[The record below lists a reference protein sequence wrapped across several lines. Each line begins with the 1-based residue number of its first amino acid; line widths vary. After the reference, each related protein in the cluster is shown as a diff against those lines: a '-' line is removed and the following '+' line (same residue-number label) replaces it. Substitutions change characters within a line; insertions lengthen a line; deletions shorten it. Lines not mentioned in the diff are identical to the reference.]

1 MELSYVGVQP
11 ARDFELERTELQS
24 VLSSGIFDRAP
35 NLANVLT
42 YICEKYFEGAAEQ
55 IKEYNVAVEAL
66 GRPAEFDQKHNSIVR
81 VEAHRLRKRLREYY
95 ASEGA
100 NHSVWIHIPCG
111 QYAPQFAR
119 QPRPELN
126 LSVTAPA
133 EPVCLDNAG
142 PLAHPAV
149 PAPGQTQAVGPLLT
163 PISFGPTQP
172 PLFPPSSRYR
182 YGLWIAAPFLAL
194 ALCGLLLWKTVS
206 ARTAKVDSS
215 PVAGIAAAPPYEIR
229 ILVGLKEGTYIDRF
243 GRTWQSDAY
252 FQGGAVF
259 ESAGHRIAGTRDPSL
274 YRSRREGAF
283 SYDIPLPPGVYEL
296 RLHFAETL
304 YGENNMAGGG
314 ETSRVFD
321 VFANGAQILRAFDV
335 INEVGADTA
344 DTRAF
349 KDISPSADGK
359 LHLKFEPVT
368 NPAIVSAIE
377 ITRGIPGKLVPIR
390 MVSRE
395 HPYTDKQ
402 GLTWAADGY
411 SRGGQLAVRTEPVLN
426 IADPDLL
433 RGERFGNLTYV
444 IPAPPGRYGV
454 KLFFAEEWFGP
465 GNFAGGGAGSR
476 IFDILCNGVAV
487 RRGFDIFKEARG
499 SDRAV
504 VVPLHGLEPDPQGKL
519 TISLHPIRNYA
530 SLNALEVTDE
540 SK

>member
-1 MELSYVGVQP
+1 VQP
-11 ARDFELERTELQS
+11 ARDFELERMELES

-95 ASEGA
+95 ESEGA
-100 NHSVWIHIPCG
+100 SHRVLIHIPCG
-111 QYAPQFAR
+111 QYAPQFVR
-119 QPRPELN
+119 RPLPERSLGVP
-126 LSVTAPA
+126 SSA
-133 EPVCLDNAG
+133 EPVCLENA
-142 PLAHPAV
+142 L
-149 PAPGQTQAVGPLLT
+149 PAPDRIHAVGPLLA
-163 PISFGPTQP
+163 PVSFGPAQP
-172 PLFPPSSRYR
+172 PLIPPSSRYR
-182 YGLWIAAPFLAL
+182 YRLWIAGPFLAL
-194 ALCGLLLWKTVS
+194 ALCGLLLWKSVS
-206 ARTAKVDSS
+206 AGTEKVALSS
-215 PVAGIAAAPPYEIR
+215 AAGIVSTPPYDVR
-229 ILVGLKEGTYIDRF
+229 ILAGLKDGTYIDRF

-259 ESAGHRIAGTRDPSL
+259 ECAGQRISGTRDPSL
-274 YRSRREGAF
+274 YRNRREGAF

-314 ETSRVFD
+314 ETSRIFN
-321 VFANGAQILRAFDV
+321 VFANGVQILWGFDV
-335 INEVGADTA
+335 IGEVGADNA

-349 KDISPSADGK
+349 KDISPAADGK
-359 LHLKFEPVT
+359 LHLRFDPVT
-368 NPAIVSAIE
+368 NPAIVSGIE
-377 ITRGIPGKLVPIR
+377 ITRGIPGKLAPIR

-402 GLTWAADGY
+402 GLTWAADSY
-411 SRGGQLAVRTEPVLN
+411 SLGGQLATRTEPVLN
-426 IADPDLL
+426 IADPELL
-433 RGERFGNLTYV
+433 RGERYGNLTYV
-444 IPAPPGRYGV
+444 IPVPPGRYGV
-454 KLFFAEEWFGP
+454 KLFFAEAWFGP
-465 GNFAGGGAGSR
+465 GNFAGGGVGSR

-487 RRGFDIFKEARG
+487 RRSFDIFKEAHG
-499 SDRAV
+499 SNRAV
-504 VVPLHGLEPDPQGKL
+504 VVPLHGLEPDPQGKIA
-519 TISLHPIRNYA
+519 ISLHPIRNYA